1 MRVWL
6 FITLM
11 LMSSWVNAYSFEQAT
26 SISQVQEV
34 RYNHLLGEL
43 RCLVCQNQSLADSNA
58 PLALDL
64 KREVYDQIKIGKTDD
79 EIKTFLVSRYG
90 EYILFKP
97 QFTKTTF
104 VLWLGPVVFL
114 VGSFIILF
122 ISIRRQKTDP
132 IV

>member
-1 MRVWL
+1 
-6 FITLM
+6 M

>member
-6 FITLM
+6 FIL
-11 LMSSWVNAYSFEQAT
+11 LLLISSWASAQPFEQAT

-34 RYNHLLGEL
+34 RYNHLLSEL

-64 KREVYDQIKIGKTDD
+64 KREVYDQIKMGKTDE
-79 EIKTFLVSRYG
+79 EIKTFLVARYG

-104 VLWLGPVVFL
+104 ILWLGPVVFL
-114 VGSFIILF
+114 AGSFLILF
-122 ISIRRQKTDP
+122 ISIRRQKN
-132 IV
+132 VA

>member
-64 KREVYDQIKIGKTDD
+64 KREVYDQIKMGKTDD